1 MKRAKYEGKISTYG
15 RVLAK
20 WALSDNTIIK
30 QKAENIEKK
39 LHVEFNML
47 SCVQQCI
54 KITEGVK
61 TYSVIYV
68 HVTVHRD
75 M

>member
-1 MKRAKYEGKISTYG
+1 M
-15 RVLAK
+15 VLAK
-20 WALSDNTIIK
+20 WTHSDEIIVK

-54 KITEGVK
+54 KINEGVK
-61 TYSVIYV
+61 TYSVFL
-68 HVTVHRD
+68 
-75 M
+75 